1 VLSHDFFGAFTANE
15 LRLSRLD
22 TMDMGACMRARI
34 FSATLVSLMALFAI
48 APALAQPRTADDI
61 VGVWRGTYSCVQG
74 ETALEFRVT
83 QSGDGGLEATFD
95 FSATPRNPSVAAG
108 SYRMSGRA
116 LSPTTFLFTPTEW
129 IDRPDG
135 YEMVSL
141 AGIVR
146 RGVFSGEIAHPGCG
160 AFRLTRVRGAAR
172 DDAAAFRLAA
182 FEDMDGRGSMR
193 TIAPGRRE
201 VDRRSAWSSWK
212 SFETERGTS
221 FSGIRTSAT
230 GSHPSQNDDE
240 QACSGRRLFAGL
252 A

>member
-1 VLSHDFFGAFTANE
+1 MMIDRRPGGAVPAPRVLSHDFFGAFTANE

-22 TMDMGACMRARI
+22 IVDMGACMRARI

-48 APALAQPRTADDI
+48 APALAQPRAEDDI

-74 ETALEFRVT
+74 ETALEFQVA
-83 QSGDGGLEATFD
+83 QNADGGLDATFR
-95 FSATPRNPSVAAG
+95 FSARPDNPGVAAG

-116 LSPTTFLFTPTEW
+116 LSPNTFVFTPTDW
-129 IDRPDG
+129 IERPNG

-172 DDAAAFRLAA
+172 NGVLAPLQDRAA
-182 FEDMDGRGSMR
+182 
-193 TIAPGRRE
+193 
-201 VDRRSAWSSWK
+201 
-212 SFETERGTS
+212 
-221 FSGIRTSAT
+221 
-230 GSHPSQNDDE
+230 
-240 QACSGRRLFAGL
+240 
-252 A
+252 